1 MSNSEKYEQFCKVVL
16 QVRDI
21 EYRHKQQRISDQSHA
36 AFSLQYAE
44 LVEKRNQAKK
54 TGSFSLL
61 K

>member
-1 MSNSEKYEQFCKVVL
+1 MSASEKYEQFCNVVL
-16 QVRDI
+16 QVRAI
-21 EYRHKQQRISDQSHA
+21 EYRHKQQRVADQSSA

-44 LVEKRNQAKK
+44 LVEKRDQAKK